1 MTSTSY
7 TVENY
12 LKAIY
17 QAQAASADPEAS
29 VPMGRLASALG
40 VVPGTATTM
49 MKALSEAGL
58 VEYEPYVGVR
68 LTGAGEKLAAMVLRR
83 HRLIELFLVQVMG
96 MSWAEVHDEAE
107 HLEHAVSDRL
117 IDRIDDMLGRPTA
130 DPHGDP
136 IPDDQGQLALPQHD
150 TLLTCP
156 LDVPVKVTRV
166 TDQDADFLRFIE
178 NSRLMPGETVEIQER
193 DTAADRVRL
202 KRRADLITIGTR
214 AAAKVMVQVIA
225 LLLVALTP
233 FAHARQQPA
242 PTPDSSRPFEI
253 LDNSFLVEEAF
264 NQEAGIYQNIVGFV
278 RGSDGWELAFTQEWP
293 VISQSH
299 QLSYT
304 LPFEGIDGTGNG
316 FGDAMLNYRLQVL
329 TETARQ
335 PAFAPRVSLIFPTGG
350 TRDGAD
356 TTGYQVNLPFSKQ
369 AGDLYFHWNGGFTA
383 QPGVHLPERGE
394 HVTLFTPHA
403 SLGTIWRA
411 RPLFHV
417 MLEAVFESEESIAGT
432 SATERTR
439 LLTLSPGFRVARNLH
454 DRQLVL
460 GAALPVTFRNG
471 GSNGGV
477 FLYFS
482 YELPWR

>member
-12 LKAIY
+12 LKAIF
-17 QAQAASADPEAS
+17 QAQAASADPHAA
-29 VPMGRLASALG
+29 VPMGRLANALG

-49 MKALSEAGL
+49 MKALAEAGL

-117 IDRIDDMLGRPTA
+117 IDRIDDMLGRPTV

-136 IPDDQGQLALPQHD
+136 IPDDQGQLAPAPQD
-150 TLLTCP
+150 NLLTCP
-156 LDVPVKVTRV
+156 LHVPVKVTRV
-166 TDQDADFLRFIE
+166 TDQGASFLRFIE

-193 DTAADRVRL
+193 DTAADRVLL
-202 KRRADLITIGTR
+202 KRRTDVITIGAR
-214 AAAKVMVQVIA
+214 AAAKVMVQAIA
-225 LLLVALTP
+225 LLLLVLMPAYG
-233 FAHARQQPA
+233 QQSPA
-242 PTPDSSRPFEI
+242 ATPDPARPFEI

-278 RGSDGWELAFTQEWP
+278 RGSEGWELAFTQEWP
-293 VISQSH
+293 VGSQSH

-304 LPFEGIDGTGNG
+304 LPFEGLDGTGNG
-316 FGDAMLNYRLQVL
+316 FGDAMLNYRLQVV
-329 TETARQ
+329 TETARR
-335 PAFAPRVSLIFPTGG
+335 PAFAPRLSLIFPTGG
-350 TRDGAD
+350 SRDGAD

-383 QPGVHLPERGE
+383 QPGVHLPERGD

-417 MLEAVFESEESIAGT
+417 MLEAVFESEESVAGT
-432 SATERTR
+432 ATTERAG

-460 GAALPVTFRNG
+460 GAALPITFHDG
-471 GSNGGV
+471 GSDGGL